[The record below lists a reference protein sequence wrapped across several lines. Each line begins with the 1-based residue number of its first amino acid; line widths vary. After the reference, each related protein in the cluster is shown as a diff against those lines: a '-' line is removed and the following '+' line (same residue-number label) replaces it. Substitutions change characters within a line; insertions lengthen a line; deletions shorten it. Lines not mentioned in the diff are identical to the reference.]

1 MQGYPNDAILSTIRM
16 TSFDF
21 TTVLLMTAVVSLAAA
36 TTLALLLRRRPA
48 LSTVLFAALG
58 IAFAALAGSV
68 VLDLAGP
75 DRLTVVTEST
85 RALSLVAATHRR
97 LLVLLPLLLT
107 GTSLIVL
114 GIYRERVAE
123 KHAREYRDVLILSA
137 GVSLITSILIAVE
150 SAV

>member
-1 MQGYPNDAILSTIRM
+1 M

-36 TTLALLLRRRPA
+36 ATLALLLRRRPA
-48 LSTVLFAALG
+48 LSTALFAAFG
-58 IAFAALAGSV
+58 IAFAALVGSV

-85 RALSLVAATHRR
+85 RALSLIAATHRR
-97 LLVLLPLLLT
+97 LLVLLPLTLT
-107 GTSLIVL
+107 GTSLLVL
-114 GIYRERVAE
+114 GVYHERVAE
-123 KHAREYRDVLILSA
+123 KHARDYRNVLILSA
-137 GVSLITSILIAVE
+137 GISLISSILMAVE